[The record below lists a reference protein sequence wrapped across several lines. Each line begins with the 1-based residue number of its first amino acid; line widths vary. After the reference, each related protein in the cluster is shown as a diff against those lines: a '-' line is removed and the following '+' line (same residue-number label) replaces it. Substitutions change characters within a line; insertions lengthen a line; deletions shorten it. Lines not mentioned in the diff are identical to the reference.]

1 MELKERV
8 IVVTGAGQGL
18 GKQFGPGL
26 CIRGSKAR
34 VGGSQS

>member
-18 GKQFGPGL
+18 GKQFAL
-26 CIRGSKAR
+26 DLSLIHI
-34 VGGSQS
+34 

>member
-18 GKQFGPGL
+18 GKQFALDCASEG
-26 CIRGSKAR
+26 AR
-34 VGGSQS
+34 LSLIHI